1 MKKRAAFTL
10 IECVAA
16 LLVTTIVIILA
27 GMTISSLR
35 SVTRQSLDQ
44 PLDWIICLQELES
57 PRHAYA
63 LVSVGDNTVVLRD
76 QHTDRLYELCAQKR
90 LYLRA
95 QKDGGYMPV
104 FSGIRDQKMV
114 FRQLD
119 QQRVYIK
126 VERTNGEVLTGFLC
140 FRKDS

>member
-1 MKKRAAFTL
+1 MKKRLAFTL

-16 LLVTTIVIILA
+16 LLVTTVVIVLA
-27 GMTISSLR
+27 GMTINSLR

-44 PLDWIICLQELES
+44 PIDWIICLQELES

-63 LVSVGDNTVVLRD
+63 LVNVESNAVVLRD

-95 QKDGGYMPV
+95 KKDGGYMPV
-104 FSGIRDQKMV
+104 FSDIRDQKTV
-114 FRQLD
+114 FKQLD